1 MRLHLSTSRGPAR
14 SLHKTGVR
22 EEGGAELVEAALV
35 ISFLVML
42 LLGVIVMARA
52 YNVAET
58 INRAADR
65 NHHPTF
71 NHQDRITAA

>member
-14 SLHKTGVR
+14 SLHKTSVR

-58 INRAADR
+58 INRAAR
-65 NHHPTF
+65 E
-71 NHQDRITAA
+71 